1 MWARDTLPPVMIA
14 FLVLNTTAVGLRVYV
29 RSLMSKAFSYD
40 DWAMLVAFSGF
51 VVLCITT
58 FISITNGYG
67 AEDFGLNP
75 SYDEIM
81 AVKFFVISTLEYVII
96 VFIAKVSV
104 ALVLYRIA
112 ATNKPIR
119 RLLEVSVGCM
129 AVWTLATSTIVGLQ
143 CRPLSFAWGEGT
155 GTCMNPKILGNTGF
169 SISAM
174 DIISSFLYASL
185 PVFLLR
191 GVQLSLKMKIS
202 VIILLGLGV
211 LSSVATVV
219 RLKCLVDVANLKSA
233 VGPEAM
239 NAYLTTFVYSITELG
254 ITIFTASVAALR
266 PLIKMIK
273 WGRTEVSGYGISS
286 NKKSQRSR
294 PHMGPPIRLDN
305 VHSKASTSEE
315 YIIPKEGAAKN
326 THAMVTCTE
335 V

>member
-1 MWARDTLPPVMIA
+1 MWARDSIPPVIIT
-14 FLVLNTTAVGLRVYV
+14 FLVLNTIAVSLRVYV
-29 RSLMSKAFSYD
+29 RSLMAKAFSYD

-58 FISITNGYG
+58 FISVTNGYG

-75 SYDEIM
+75 AYNQIT

-96 VFIAKVSV
+96 VFVAKVSV

-112 ATNKPIR
+112 ATSKPIR
-119 RLLEVSVGCM
+119 RLLEISVGCM
-129 AVWTLATSTIVGLQ
+129 FLWTLATSTIVGLQ
-143 CRPLSFAWGEGT
+143 CRPLPFAWGEGT

-174 DIISSFLYASL
+174 DIISSLLYATI

-202 VIILLGLGV
+202 IIILLGLGV
-211 LSSVATVV
+211 VSSVATII
-219 RLKCLVDVANLKSA
+219 RLKYLVDVANLKSA

-239 NAYLTTFVYSITELG
+239 NAYLTTFVYSITEIGL
-254 ITIFTASVAALR
+254 TIFTASLAALR

-273 WGRTEVSGYGISS
+273 WGRTEASAYGVSS

-294 PHMGPPIRLDN
+294 PDMGPSIRLDD

-315 YIIPKEGAAKN
+315 YIVPKNGVGK
-326 THAMVTCTE
+326 TTQYTVTYAE